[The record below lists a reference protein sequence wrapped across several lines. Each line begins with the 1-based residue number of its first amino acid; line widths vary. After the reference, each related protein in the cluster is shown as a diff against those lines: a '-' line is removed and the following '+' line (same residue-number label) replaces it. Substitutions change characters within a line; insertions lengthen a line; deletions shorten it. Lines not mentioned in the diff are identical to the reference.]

1 MIKANKI
8 LNLCTVQEINVF
20 ILQDHSF
27 LSRSLSL
34 KMDRSL
40 LILSFMAL
48 CLGFSS
54 AQERSPKKGMV
65 IPSWPRHLVGDFDNM
80 DTIR

>member
-1 MIKANKI
+1 MYCVGDKRFN
-8 LNLCTVQEINVF
+8 NTQTD
-20 ILQDHSF
+20 QSF
-27 LSRSLSL
+27 LSRSI

-40 LILSFMAL
+40 LLLLLMAL
-48 CLGFSS
+48 CLGLSS
-54 AQERSPKKGMV
+54 GQERSPKKGMV